1 MSEEE
6 KDLTR
11 DYEPEAIDPK
21 VSEPTSDVAMIP
33 VVRSS
38 SDPETEEDNSSGGF
52 MRSLT
57 SSIAS
62 SWKNAAEAEA
72 ALEWEEYDAEAAER
86 TVAQREQEEA
96 SAGRHEFRPD
106 PEFERNYSAF
116 SAASAEETEPGTYHF
131 PQVPSPYTGSQ
142 EAVRAS
148 FEERFQDTG
157 DWSQTDMLGPQIP
170 SGGQQAPDS
179 ISRPST
185 GSGPVPGSR
194 HEEGSGE
201 APGGSG
207 LISAPLSGE
216 TGALPSSPLRRGS
229 VLRPSWLKQK
239 LPEQLR
245 RAGFD
250 RSVFEPKIKPKQV
263 QQAFR
268 RLMLPE
274 HPATGTVPIIDRLKG
289 TPYANPQ
296 IAEQQYSDDHDEL
309 VTMAFVLDLGEALFR
324 YGAGALEV
332 ETSIIAVTAAFGMKN
347 TDVDITNQSISL
359 NWAPEGKI
367 PYSRIRVVRSWSG
380 NYNALASV
388 HELVTDI
395 VSGRLTRSEAERR
408 LDEIIHEP
416 KPFPRWMITV
426 CGAFFASFFASYL
439 GAPILDAALGFVG
452 TLGVLWLTRQ
462 LAAWRVPEYFCLAAG
477 GFFASFLAMGA
488 FTLEV
493 DVTPSMVVAG
503 TLMILLPSARVV
515 SAIQDAINGFPITS
529 AGRLVSAMIAFAGMT
544 AGIMGAVVIWDL
556 LGAPHIVVAAGL
568 TRIYPFP
575 ILILLVFLAGMSAGV
590 VEQARWRMLLPIGA
604 ISAIGFAAFYAG
616 ELLGL
621 GERITPIIGATVV
634 GALGRVVALRMGA
647 PQLVVAV
654 PAMMFM
660 LPGLMVFR
668 GMYQIAIENPETSMV
683 MSMMSGLA
691 ELFNALIILLA
702 ISSGIV
708 LGDVSMRRF
717 TSGLQSNERS
727 RARRR

>member
-6 KDLTR
+6 KDLAH

-38 SDPETEEDNSSGGF
+38 AEPDAEDEESSGGF
-52 MRSLT
+52 VRSLT

-72 ALEWEEYDAEAAER
+72 ALEWEEFDTEAAER
-86 TVAQREQEEA
+86 AVAQREQDEA

-106 PEFERNYSAF
+106 PEFTRNYPEL
-116 SAASAEETEPGTYHF
+116 SAASAEEAETGIYHF

-142 EAVRAS
+142 EAIRAS
-148 FEERFQDTG
+148 FEERFPDTG

-170 SGGQQAPDS
+170 AGGQEVSDS

-185 GSGPVPGSR
+185 GISPVPGSR
-194 HEEGSGE
+194 HETGPGEAAGSG
-201 APGGSG
+201 AVSLPQSG
-207 LISAPLSGE
+207 N

-229 VLRPSWLKQK
+229 VLRPSRLKK

-250 RSVFEPKIKPKQV
+250 RSVFESRIRPQQV

-268 RLMLPE
+268 RILRPE
-274 HPATGTVPIIDRLKG
+274 HPATGTVPIIDRLQG

-296 IAEQQYSDDHDEL
+296 IVERQDADDHDEL
-309 VTMAFVLDLGEALFR
+309 ATMAFVLDLGEALFR

-367 PYSRIRVVRSWSG
+367 PYSRVRVVRSWSG
-380 NYNALASV
+380 NYKALASV

-395 VSGRLTRSEAERR
+395 VSGRLTRSEAEQR
-408 LDEIIHEP
+408 LDEVIHDP
-416 KPFPRWMITV
+416 KPFPRWMVTV

-439 GAPILDAALGFVG
+439 GAPILDASLGFVG

-462 LAAWRVPEYFCLAAG
+462 LAAWRVPEFFGLAAG

-488 FTLEV
+488 FTLDV
-493 DVTPSMVVAG
+493 NVTPSMVVAG

-515 SAIQDAINGFPITS
+515 SSIQDAINGFPITA

-544 AGIMGAVVIWDL
+544 AGIMAAVVIWDL

-604 ISAIGFAAFYAG
+604 ISAVGFAAFYAG
-616 ELLGL
+616 ELVGL
-621 GERITPIIGATVV
+621 GERMTPIIGATVV

-647 PQLVVAV
+647 PQLVIAV

-683 MSMMSGLA
+683 MSMMAGLA
-691 ELFNALIILLA
+691 ELFSALMILLA

-708 LGDVSMRRF
+708 LGDVSMRPF
-717 TSGLQSNERS
+717 TSGLQSNERA